1 MTDSKVR
8 PAAALLPELLRS
20 YHVRAELGTGTSVYP
35 VSAVVSATPNTERVL
50 NDWRTEADAAGYQ
63 RAVGEILTLLEEESD
78 SWAYAQHQ
86 LLPHGHGS
94 QNECNRLLKLIRRRF
109 GDGSK
114 G

>member
-8 PAAALLPELLRS
+8 PAEDVVVDVVRSWNEADYWNVCQDHAREHIEADRAA
-20 YHVRAELGTGTSVYP
+20 VRA
-35 VSAVVSATPNTERVL
+35 
-50 NDWRTEADAAGYQ
+50 EADAAGYQ

-86 LLPHGHGS
+86 LLPHGQGS
-94 QNECNRLLKLIRRRF
+94 QDECNRLLRLIRRRF
-109 GDGSK
+109 GGE